1 MLRSYGMDE
10 VSDSVLGRTYFS
22 VVGPFGIK
30 RIHYLGERLL
40 GKYLF
45 HTLY

>member
-1 MLRSYGMDE
+1 MLRSYGKDE
-10 VSDSVLGRTYFS
+10 VSDSVWANAFF

-30 RIHYLGERLL
+30 RTHYLGERLL
-40 GKYLF
+40 GKYFF